1 MDLLSAASNGV
12 AAARHISSPL
22 PDVNNADAINTTLLC
37 HSYSLQ
43 PDFASYFS
51 VLKGNAWAIWSCG
64 LLVLLVLCVLY
75 IVTLRSALR
84 YWKES
89 CSSVAV
95 VLAVYPV
102 VAAAALVATV
112 LPRARIL
119 SEAVA
124 QEAVMIAMYHFYFLI
139 IAECGG
145 TNQLIRR
152 SEGFHMETRVLP
164 CCCWPCCILPRPRVQ
179 NKSLAWLRYLVLQM
193 PVIQGFLYLI
203 VLVLWA
209 EDMMLYL
216 TSFIYIQPFIITSI
230 LSGIWG
236 VIMCVRVAE
245 ATGAKPRP
253 RFFALQL
260 VLVIVKLQCGFA
272 KVLPDLA
279 TLPCIMELHP
289 SVFVNLIH
297 NIVMIFE
304 MLLLSILAWRLYR
317 VAPGKDAE
325 KVQHVV
331 VAVLEDSLNSL
342 EKVNDIGNHN
352 MIYGSKNDMKRD
364 EY

>member
-12 AAARHISSPL
+12 AAARHLSSAP
-22 PDVNNADAINTTLLC
+22 PEVNNAINTTLLC
-37 HSYSLQ
+37 HSYTLQ
-43 PDFASYFS
+43 PDFASYFA
-51 VLKGNAWAIWSCG
+51 VLKGNAWVIWSCG
-64 LLVLLVLCVLY
+64 MLVLLMLCVLY

-102 VAAAALVATV
+102 VAAAGLVSTV
-112 LPRARIL
+112 LPRVRIL

-145 TNQLIRR
+145 TNQLVRK
-152 SEGFHMETRVLP
+152 SEESHLETRVLP
-164 CCCWPCCILPRPRVQ
+164 CCCWPCCVLPRPRVQ
-179 NKSLAWLRYLVLQM
+179 QKSLTWLRYLVLQM
-193 PVIQGFLYLI
+193 PVIQGILYLI

-216 TSFIYIQPFIITSI
+216 NSFIYIQPFIAVSI
-230 LSGIWG
+230 LSGVWG
-236 VIMCVRVAE
+236 IIMCVRAAE

-253 RFFALQL
+253 RFLALQL
-260 VLVIVKLQCGFA
+260 ALLIVKLQCGFA
-272 KVLPDLA
+272 KVLPDLV
-279 TLPCIMELHP
+279 TLPCIMALHP
-289 SVFVNLIH
+289 SVFVNLIQ
-297 NIVMIFE
+297 NIVMVLE

-317 VAPGKDAE
+317 VPPGKDAE

-331 VAVLEDSLNSL
+331 IAVLEDSISSL
-342 EKVNDIGNHN
+342 EKVNDIGNHK
-352 MIYGSKNDMKRD
+352 IYNSKNDI
-364 EY
+364 